1 MPPRGAAPAPAAL
14 PFRFDDSQKPLTPT
28 MQQEVDAIVFR
39 PKRGQPPAAAS
50 PGPSSAAARTGAP
63 AVPPLGLSSN
73 APGASPYLVQPLG
86 AEPSYVNARS
96 AFSGRD
102 TEDHFVN
109 STEMTMDA
117 KAGASM
123 AFDGV
128 YSERF
133 AAKDSASAPLTAA
146 PPRRSHASL
155 NHPSLRASELCAP
168 LSACAAEDHF
178 GKGMVMAE
186 ENDTSLEF
194 ESVYSPRFEGKDS
207 AWTASLARP
216 AHRYD
221 PPPLR
226 SHHACVCACSRGPL

>member
-1 MPPRGAAPAPAAL
+1 MSVAALSQTSFQKLAEHLQPSSLRGRSEDPPLARRWFAAAMPPRGAAPAPAAM

-63 AVPPLGLSSN
+63 AVPPLGLPSN

-155 NHPSLRASELCAP
+155 NHPSLRASEL
-168 LSACAAEDHF
+168 
-178 GKGMVMAE
+178 
-186 ENDTSLEF
+186 
-194 ESVYSPRFEGKDS
+194 
-207 AWTASLARP
+207 
-216 AHRYD
+216 
-221 PPPLR
+221 
-226 SHHACVCACSRGPL
+226 